1 MTPAERSLVI
11 LVAIMIL
18 YITELIPLAVTAVGS
33 CAAAVLFGVVPNKVA
48 WGGLSSDTNLL
59 IAGMVVVGLTLF
71 ETGLAERIG
80 KSIVGIAGDS
90 EFRIMTALMLVTMV
104 LSGFL
109 NNTSTTATMMPVLAG
124 IIATSGGK
132 LHEKFT
138 MMPLAIAAVC
148 GGMLTLVGSTPTVIV
163 QGIHVA
169 AGLEPFGFFEFAI
182 IGAPICV
189 AFIIYNFTLG
199 RWLSRKMYGANP
211 QRSEYMANMM
221 KDMVA
226 DGADA
231 EAAPAKDPKK
241 QVIAALILMACVA
254 GFVLADKD
262 RFPLG
267 TIAMTGALV
276 CVITGCIGE
285 KSVYRQMDWTT
296 VLVLGGS
303 IGFAAA
309 LDKSGGGKL
318 LADTVLGLVGNAI
331 TPFILMCLIA
341 GLGVIL
347 TQFMSNTAATAMLAP
362 VGIAMAQGLGVDPIP
377 VGMALAMTSSA
388 SFSTPVATPP
398 MTLVLGP
405 GGYRFFDY
413 IKWGGLFNIISYFI
427 VILLVPIFWPFGG

>member
-1 MTPAERSLVI
+1 
-11 LVAIMIL
+11 MIL

-189 AFIIYNFTLG
+189 AFIIYN
-199 RWLSRKMYGANP
+199 
-211 QRSEYMANMM
+211 
-221 KDMVA
+221 
-226 DGADA
+226 
-231 EAAPAKDPKK
+231 
-241 QVIAALILMACVA
+241 
-254 GFVLADKD
+254 
-262 RFPLG
+262 
-267 TIAMTGALV
+267 
-276 CVITGCIGE
+276 
-285 KSVYRQMDWTT
+285 
-296 VLVLGGS
+296 
-303 IGFAAA
+303 
-309 LDKSGGGKL
+309 
-318 LADTVLGLVGNAI
+318 
-331 TPFILMCLIA
+331 
-341 GLGVIL
+341 
-347 TQFMSNTAATAMLAP
+347 
-362 VGIAMAQGLGVDPIP
+362 
-377 VGMALAMTSSA
+377 
-388 SFSTPVATPP
+388 
-398 MTLVLGP
+398 
-405 GGYRFFDY
+405 
-413 IKWGGLFNIISYFI
+413 
-427 VILLVPIFWPFGG
+427 